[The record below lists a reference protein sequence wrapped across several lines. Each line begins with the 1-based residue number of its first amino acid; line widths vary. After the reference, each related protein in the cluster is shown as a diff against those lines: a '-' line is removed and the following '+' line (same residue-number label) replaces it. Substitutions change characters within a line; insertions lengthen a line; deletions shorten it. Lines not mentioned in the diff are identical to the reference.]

1 MHGSL
6 FVRQKRTGR
15 TLSQPKFS
23 PEMKMLSRAT
33 SRMTAQTTVI
43 FEES

>member
-6 FVRQKRTGR
+6 FVCQKRTGC

-23 PEMKMLSRAT
+23 PDMKMLSRAI
-33 SRMTAQTTVI
+33 SRMTAQTTAI
-43 FEES
+43 FEEN